1 MNLIKTEQPDMTSF
15 DLWQK
20 VNEFRQSGGEKPIR
34 HDDFMARVEDECGDL
49 EKCENFAHPQT
60 NRKMKCYRMDSDQML
75 LVGMRESKN
84 VRKKVLEWLK
94 TLSKNQSPALPQT
107 FAEALRLAADQAEVI
122 EKQKSELAIAA
133 PKAEFVD
140 RYTDASG
147 LKGFREACKLLKVK
161 ESVFRRFLADQ
172 GVMYRLA
179 GKMTAYAQHVD
190 AGRFE
195 TKTGEKD
202 GHAYTSCK
210 FTPKGIT
217 WISKLWSEKESYYK

>member
-1 MNLIKTEQPDMTSF
+1 MNLIKTENITMSSREIAGLTG
-15 DLWQK
+15 
-20 VNEFRQSGGEKPIR
+20 VR
-34 HDDFMARVEDECGDL
+34 HDSVKRTMDGLKEKGIITFSQSVEKGDGRPVELYHVNKRDSLVVVARVSPEFTAAVVDRWQEL
-49 EKCENFAHPQT
+49 ESQA
-60 NRKMKCYRMDSDQML
+60 
-75 LVGMRESKN
+75 
-84 VRKKVLEWLK
+84 
-94 TLSKNQSPALPQT
+94 PALPQT

-147 LKGFREACKLLKVK
+147 LKGFREVCKLLKVK
-161 ESVFRRFLADQ
+161 ENVFRAFLIDE
-172 GVMYRLA
+172 GVMYRLS

-210 FTPKGIT
+210 FTPKGVT
-217 WISKLWSEKESYYK
+217 WISQIWSEKESYYKGDEK